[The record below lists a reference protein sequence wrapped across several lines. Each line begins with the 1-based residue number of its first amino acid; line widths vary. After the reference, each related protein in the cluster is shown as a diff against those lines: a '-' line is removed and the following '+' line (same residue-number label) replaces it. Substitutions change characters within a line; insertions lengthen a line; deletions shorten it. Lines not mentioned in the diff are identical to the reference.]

1 MKRAYVTLLSSSS
14 YILGVLGLYRSL
26 QKYGKTKF
34 PFLCVCSQCMAV
46 ENLTLLKDEGIDCLM
61 LEHSALDGV
70 NLPNSNQGYEHWT
83 YTFDKLLLWGLTAYD
98 KLVFLD
104 SDMMVLSN
112 IDDLF
117 DKPPMSAVQA
127 GFLLHNDWNRLN
139 SGLMVIEPNV
149 EVRDRLLSQLPV
161 TIQSYNDAQSG
172 VGDQDVINDV
182 FPNWS
187 NEEELH
193 LLEGY
198 NLFFKH
204 LTIYHK
210 RFGFQMKDIKVVH
223 FIGKQK
229 PWYDNGMRKVYS
241 LIRQLIHNPYGC
253 RWYWRYQQLL

>member
-1 MKRAYVTLLSSSS
+1 MKKAYVTLLSSPS

-26 QKYGKTKF
+26 RKYGKTEY
-34 PFLCVCSQCMAV
+34 PFLCVCSQCMT
-46 ENLTLLKDEGIDCLM
+46 EEDLKPLKYEGIECWG
-61 LEHSALDGV
+61 LEYSALDGV
-70 NLPNSNQGYEHWT
+70 NLPNSNQGYEHWI

-139 SGLMVIEPNV
+139 SGLMVIKPDM
-149 EVRDRLLSQLPV
+149 EVCDRLISQLPM
-161 TIQSYNDAQSG
+161 TIQSYNAVKSG

-198 NLFFKH
+198 NMFFKH

-229 PWYDNGMRKVYS
+229 PWHDNCIRKIYNFVY
-241 LIRQLIHNPYGC
+241 LIIHNPYGC
-253 RWYWRYQQLL
+253 KLYWHYQQLF